1 MLLKKVNLIAPDL
14 YQEALCSLFAE
25 NVFHTNA
32 YMYVQVN
39 KRDPKRVR
47 EQIYAG
53 KMAEYAV
60 FNFLK
65 DKYDKVSEP
74 DIMIYDA
81 HKKSFSAD
89 IIVDDKHMHIKSC
102 TYGTKYPNSWLFQ
115 PTDKITTSPSELDM
129 LALVIVEPPKN
140 FSCYF
145 VKALDVLDM
154 YENPMKEEL
163 VKLGKK
169 MLYESTI
176 SK

>member
-1 MLLKKVNLIAPDL
+1 METIHKNNRLSEHASDFFNRLRNYLDTKLYFYGSIQRDDYFNNDSDLDVAIFTDNVSSMLSKINNFFNVKKNEFKKFVWKLNITKNMVNG
-14 YQEALCSLFAE
+14 
-25 NVFHTNA
+25 H
-32 YMYVQVN
+32 
-39 KRDPKRVR
+39 
-47 EQIYAG
+47 
-53 KMAEYAV
+53 
-60 FNFLK
+60 
-65 DKYDKVSEP
+65 
-74 DIMIYDA
+74 
-81 HKKSFSAD
+81 
-89 IIVDDKHMHIKSC
+89 KHMHIKSC